1 MSTCETV
8 FEEINNIHYID
19 TPKTPKNSISENKDF
34 QIYPEECGKF
44 KGCISIRTY
53 RYFQKDEISIERFM
67 KLILFL
73 APDIR
78 KYDKFKFDKTFK
90 ERCIEENLEEKYL
103 NYFDQIDLDSF
114 YLKEPSI
121 FNDGSLA
128 WFIFFDNIYFEEI
141 YNLLKV
147 KINEFVENE

>member
-1 MSTCETV
+1 MSVSETV
-8 FEEINNIHYID
+8 FEEIFDQYID

-34 QIYPEECGKF
+34 QIIPEECGNF

-53 RYFQKDEISIERFM
+53 IQFQKDKICIEYFM

-73 APDIR
+73 APNIR

-90 ERCIEENLEEKYL
+90 ERCIEENLDQKYL
-103 NYFDQIDLDSF
+103 NCFDQIDLDSF

-121 FNDGSLA
+121 FDDGSLA
-128 WFIFFDNIYFEEI
+128 WFIFFDSIYFGEI

-147 KINEFVENE
+147 KIDEFVENK